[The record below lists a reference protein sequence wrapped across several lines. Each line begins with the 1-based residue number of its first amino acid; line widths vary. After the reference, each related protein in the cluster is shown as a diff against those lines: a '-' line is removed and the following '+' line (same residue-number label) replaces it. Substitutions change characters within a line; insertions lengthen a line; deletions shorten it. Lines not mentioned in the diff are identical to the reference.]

1 MAKLVLR
8 FKKTIMLSII
18 FLAMVCLVLM
28 LFVNINYDLT
38 EYLPKDVP
46 SSIALDKVKE
56 TFDDE
61 IPNLSVYVKD
71 VSVAE
76 ALEIKGKIEGV
87 EGVESVLW
95 LDDITDLN
103 QPLAFMDKK
112 EQEAW
117 YKDKGALYLV
127 AADSEISERVVEG
140 VRETVNKEMTMS
152 GSVLNQATMQ
162 SLTSNEV
169 SKIIFFVVPLVLII
183 LLLSTSSFIEP
194 LLFLLTIGIAILL
207 NEGTNYFVGEIS
219 YVTRSTSAV
228 LQLAVSMDYAIFL
241 LHSFSRHRAEKNN
254 IEGAML
260 SAMREAAPAVAASAT
275 TTVFGFLALTLME
288 FRLGPNLGW
297 VLAKGIL
304 FSFLSVMLL
313 LPILTVY
320 TTKLMDKTHHRNFI
334 PPFTKFSRFVMRVC
348 IPLSIV
354 FFLLIAP
361 SYFAQSENQFIYGS
375 SGIHAE
381 GSQLDLDAK
390 EIGEVFGEKQQMVI
404 IIPGGDMG
412 KEALLSDNLKAL
424 PNIDTVISYSGTVGV
439 TIPQGFLEKEQKEQF
454 IKKGKTRIILYADA
468 DDEGDESFALVESIR
483 ETVEKQYGDDYYLL
497 GQNVINY
504 DLKDTIVKDGPRV
517 SGAAIIA
524 IGMVLLIT
532 FRSFSIPFILLL
544 TIEGAVWINLGIPY
558 FLGKSLN
565 YVGFLIISSVQLGAT
580 VDYGILLASHY
591 MRFRKTLE
599 KKEAMRRTLEISAV
613 SILTPASIL
622 AIATLILG
630 IISTNGIIS
639 ELGLMLGRGAL
650 ISAGM
655 VLMFLPALLL
665 IFDKAIEK
673 TTYKS
678 NFLKRQEGER
688 L

>member
-56 TFDDE
+56 IFEDE
-61 IPNLSVYVKD
+61 IPNLNVYVKD
-71 VSVAE
+71 VSIAE
-76 ALEIKGKIEGV
+76 ALAIKKKIENV

-95 LDDITDLN
+95 LDDVTDLN

-117 YKDKGALYLV
+117 YKDKGALFLV
-127 AADSEISERVVEG
+127 AADTQISEEVVEG
-140 VRETVNKEMTMS
+140 VKGTTKKEMTLS

-169 SKIIFFVVPLVLII
+169 SKIIFYVVPLVLVI

-194 LLFLLTIGIAILL
+194 LLFLLTIGVAILL

-241 LHSFSRHRAEKNN
+241 LHSFSRHRMVKNN
-254 IEGAML
+254 IEEAML
-260 SAMREAAPAVAASAT
+260 LAMREAAPAVAASAT

-304 FSFLSVMLL
+304 FSFLTVMLL

-320 TTKLMDKTHHRNFI
+320 TTRLMDKTHHRNFI

-348 IPLSIV
+348 LPLSIV
-354 FFLLIAP
+354 FVMLIIP

-381 GSQLDLDAK
+381 DSKLALDAK
-390 EIGEVFGEKQQMVI
+390 EIGEIFGEKQQLVI
-404 IIPGGDMG
+404 IIPSGDVS

-424 PNIDTVISYSGTVGV
+424 PKVDTVISYTKTVGT
-439 TIPQGFLEKEQKEQF
+439 TIPLDFLEKDQQENF
-454 IKKGKTRIILYADA
+454 LKKGKARIILYMDT
-468 DDEGDESFALVESIR
+468 DDEGDESFALVEMVR
-483 ETVEKQYGDDYYLL
+483 ETIEKQYGEDYYLL

-504 DLKDTIVKDGPRV
+504 DLKETIVKDGPRV
-517 SGAAIIA
+517 NGAAIIA
-524 IGMVLLIT
+524 IGMVLLVT
-532 FRSFSIPFILLL
+532 FRSLSIPFILLL
-544 TIEGAVWINLGIPY
+544 TIEGAVWINLGIPF
-558 FLGKSLN
+558 FLDKSLN

-591 MRFRKTLE
+591 MRLRRTMD
-599 KKEAMRRTLEISAV
+599 KKEAMRETLEISSV

-630 IISTNGIIS
+630 AISTNGIIS

-665 IFDKAIEK
+665 TFDKVIGK

-678 NFLKRQEGER
+678 NFLKKHEGER